1 MYKLL
6 IVDDESETRSS
17 ISNYFPWED
26 IGFEIVGQLENG
38 RQALDFL
45 SERQADV
52 VLCDIHM
59 PVLSGIDFAREIKD
73 RKHPVMIV
81 FFSGY
86 REFEYAKQA
95 LSLGVKEYIVKP
107 PKYKDLVSAF
117 SSLKAEL
124 DEQAWRAAAVP
135 PDQPDEE
142 PEQSYNGK
150 IISIVKHFVEDNF
163 PHASLEE
170 AAKLVHMNA
179 NYLSQFFKKNTGSSF
194 SDYLLTVKMQ
204 KAKELLQDVRYR
216 TYEVGSLVGYSNSR
230 NFARTFK
237 KYFGTTP
244 RLYRNRKP

>member
-6 IVDDESETRSS
+6 IVDDESETRNS

-45 SERQADV
+45 SERKADV

-124 DEQAWRAAAVP
+124 DEQARRMATP
-135 PDQPDEE
+135 SDQLDEE

-150 IISIVKHFVEDNF
+150 IISIVKHFVEENF

-204 KAKELLQDVRYR
+204 KAKELLLDVRYR

>member
-124 DEQAWRAAAVP
+124 DEQAWRMAAP
-135 PDQPDEE
+135 SDPLDEE

-179 NYLSQFFKKNTGSSF
+179 NYLSQFFKKIRGAAF
-194 SDYLLTVKMQ
+194 PIIFL
-204 KAKELLQDVRYR
+204 R
-216 TYEVGSLVGYSNSR
+216 
-230 NFARTFK
+230 
-237 KYFGTTP
+237 
-244 RLYRNRKP
+244 